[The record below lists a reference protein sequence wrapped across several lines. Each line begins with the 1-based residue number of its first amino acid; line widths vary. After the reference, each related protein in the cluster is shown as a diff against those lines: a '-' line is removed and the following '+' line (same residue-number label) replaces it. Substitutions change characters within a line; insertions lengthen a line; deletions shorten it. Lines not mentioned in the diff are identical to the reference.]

1 MKEYYQC
8 KRCYSL
14 LFVGNIAKHH
24 TLTHPD
30 VPHDIYLDN
39 FFNLDHP
46 LYKCDFCSCKLTQK
60 RLIKHLQ
67 RAHLFDNHPYK
78 TTNSLPFTQAVPASN
93 SKMTVIE
100 LSSES
105 EDERRPQA
113 KKAKQMID
121 KEVQCDGING
131 FNGRLVDKCIG
142 THYKMVEKAVN
153 CEQIKTKEIA
163 IQSSMEQCMSPIK
176 SRMQL
181 SLEYDED
188 DGWVGLVLN

>member
-1 MKEYYQC
+1 MKEYYRC
-8 KRCYSL
+8 KQCYSEL
-14 LFVGNIAKHH
+14 SVRNIAKHH
-24 TLTHPD
+24 TKVHPD
-30 VPHDIYLDN
+30 VPHDIYLDH
-39 FFNLDHP
+39 FFELDRP

-78 TTNSLPFTQAVPASN
+78 TKNPLSFTHAVPAAN
-93 SKMTVIE
+93 STMSTVIE

-105 EDERRPQA
+105 EDERPKG
-113 KKAKQMID
+113 KKAEQMVD

-131 FNGRLVDKCIG
+131 RLVDKCIN

-153 CEQIKTKEIA
+153 CEQIKTKNVG
-163 IQSSMEQCMSPIK
+163 IQTSKELYMSPIK